1 MSLLT
6 KSSKRPALA
15 IICIALAMLLSVHA
29 QANDTLKKTLG
40 GAAAGAL
47 IGAAMDG
54 SAGAVKGAAIG
65 GGAGLA
71 IGVLTDDDD
80 KKRNRNKNKKKN
92 KKRKKQH
99 QRDRVNHHRY

>member
-1 MSLLT
+1 MNLLS
-6 KSSKRPALA
+6 KSSQRPALV
-15 IICIALAMLLSVHA
+15 IFCVALVTLLSGPV

-47 IGAAMDG
+47 IGAAMQG

-71 IGVLTDDDD
+71 IGVLTDDD
-80 KKRNRNKNKKKN
+80 KNRNRDKKNKKK
-92 KKRKKQH
+92 RK
-99 QRDRVNHHRY
+99 